1 MPESHRDR
9 GVGPY
14 EAEVVRRVAER
25 APLGF
30 AVFLGCLVLN
40 TIFEFLHFPERRVW
54 MEGFAAGFVL
64 LVAVAWPLI
73 LRRPAWS
80 VYVMLGFVNVAAVAL
95 NAYHLIVG
103 ASVTMGLWS
112 LTGLLTA
119 SAVILPWGSRSQA
132 LACVG
137 ALASYPLQLAAG
149 TADPLTW
156 GAGGTYLFLVGSLGV
171 FAASLFARS
180 LRSDLQLMA
189 ALSERE
195 ARLQSYFDL
204 SLVGAAILSPDGRC
218 GEVNDELCRMF
229 GYSRPELLR
238 LSWLDLV
245 HAEECRTAAAVLARA
260 LSPAGTPQARDMRC
274 VRKDGETLDAIVSVR
289 GLPGPEGAIDHVM
302 VLVQDITERKRAEAE
317 RERYLA
323 QAETARRQAEEASR
337 AKDVFLATVSH
348 ELRTPLTPIL
358 AWSRLLREGRLG
370 AEKTTAGLAAV
381 ERSARAQARL
391 IDDLLDVSRLAA
403 RDWRVALRPMELAP
417 VVRTAVEVVR
427 PAADA
432 KGVVLETALPP
443 LAVPVQGDPERL
455 QQVVWNLVSN
465 AVKFTPRG
473 GRVRIALERVDD
485 RARLTVRD
493 TGEGISPEFLPYV
506 FERFR
511 QADSSGTRRH
521 GGLGLGL
528 AIVRGLVERHGGT
541 VRAESAGTEQ
551 GAVFTVELPLLASV
565 AEEAARVQPGR
576 QVTTAEPDAAPG
588 APLGGLRVLVVDDD
602 PDSNAVVSALLVS
615 CGAEVQ
621 TAVSAP
627 EALEVAGR
635 WQPDVVVSDIA
646 MPGEDG
652 CTLLRQLR
660 ARGGPLGRVPAV
672 ALTAH
677 AGMDDRR
684 RVLAA
689 GFQAHVVKP
698 FDPAQLAAAVEDATH
713 AGPEPPA

>member
-1 MPESHRDR
+1 MPAARRDR

-30 AVFLGCLVLN
+30 AVFLLCLVLN
-40 TIFEFLHFPERRVW
+40 TIFESLHFPERRVW
-54 MEGFAAGFVL
+54 MATFAAGFLL
-64 LVAVAWPLI
+64 LVAVASALVR
-73 LRRPAWS
+73 RRPAWS
-80 VYVMLGFVNVAAVAL
+80 VYVLVAFVNLVGVAL
-95 NAYHLIVG
+95 NVYHLLVG
-103 ASVTMGLWS
+103 ASVAMGLWS

-137 ALASYPLQLAAG
+137 TLLSYPLQLAAG
-149 TADPLTW
+149 TDPLTW

-229 GYSRPELLR
+229 GYSRPELLC
-238 LSWLDLV
+238 LSWLEVVD
-245 HAEECRTAAAVLARA
+245 AEESATAAAVLARA
-260 LSPAGTPQARDMRC
+260 LSPTGTPQARDMRC
-274 VRKDGETLDAIVSVR
+274 ARKDGETLDAMVSVR

-432 KGVVLETALPP
+432 KGVALETALPP

-473 GRVRIALERVDD
+473 GRVGIALERADD

-528 AIVRGLVERHGGT
+528 AIVRGLVERHGGS
-541 VRAESAGTEQ
+541 VHAESAGTEQ

-588 APLGGLRVLVVDDD
+588 LPLAGLRVLVVDDD

-621 TAVSAP
+621 TAVSTP

-652 CTLLRQLR
+652 CTLLREIR
-660 ARGGPLGRVPAV
+660 SRGGPLGRVPAV

-698 FDPAQLAAAVEDATH
+698 FDPAQLAAAVENAAH

>member
-1 MPESHRDR
+1 MPAARRDR

-30 AVFLGCLVLN
+30 AVFLLCLVLN
-40 TIFEFLHFPERRVW
+40 TIFESLHFPERRVW
-54 MEGFAAGFVL
+54 MATFAAGFLL
-64 LVAVAWPLI
+64 LVAVASALVR
-73 LRRPAWS
+73 RRPAWS
-80 VYVMLGFVNVAAVAL
+80 VYVLVAFVNLVGVAL
-95 NAYHLIVG
+95 NVYHLLVG
-103 ASVTMGLWS
+103 ASVAMGLWS

-137 ALASYPLQLAAG
+137 TLLSYPLQLAAG
-149 TADPLTW
+149 TDPLTW

-229 GYSRPELLR
+229 GYSRPELLC
-238 LSWLDLV
+238 LSWLEVVD
-245 HAEECRTAAAVLARA
+245 AEESATAAAVLARA
-260 LSPAGTPQARDMRC
+260 LSPTGTPQARDMRC
-274 VRKDGETLDAIVSVR
+274 ARKDGETLDAMVSVR

-403 RDWRVALRPMELAP
+403 RDFRVVLRPMDLAP

-432 KGVVLETALPP
+432 KGVALETALPP

-473 GRVRIALERVDD
+473 GRVRIALERADD

-528 AIVRGLVERHGGT
+528 AIVRGLVERHGGN

-588 APLGGLRVLVVDDD
+588 LLLGGLRVLVVDDD

-652 CTLLRQLR
+652 CTLLREIR
-660 ARGGPLGRVPAV
+660 SRGGPLGRVPAV

-689 GFQAHVVKP
+689 GFQAHVVTP
-698 FDPAQLAAAVEDATH
+698 FDPAQRAAAVENAAH

>member
-1 MPESHRDR
+1 MPAARRDR

-30 AVFLGCLVLN
+30 AVFLLCLVLN
-40 TIFEFLHFPERRVW
+40 TIFESLHFPERRVW
-54 MEGFAAGFVL
+54 MATFAAGFLL
-64 LVAVAWPLI
+64 LVAVASALVR
-73 LRRPAWS
+73 RRPAWS
-80 VYVMLGFVNVAAVAL
+80 VYVLVAFVNLVGVAL
-95 NAYHLIVG
+95 NVYHLLVG
-103 ASVTMGLWS
+103 ASVAMGLWS

-137 ALASYPLQLAAG
+137 TLLSYPLQLAAG
-149 TADPLTW
+149 TDPLTW

-229 GYSRPELLR
+229 GYSVPELLR

-260 LSPAGTPQARDMRC
+260 LSPAGTPQARDVRC

-432 KGVVLETALPP
+432 KGVALETALPP

-473 GRVRIALERVDD
+473 GQVRIALERVDD

-541 VRAESAGTEQ
+541 VRAESAGTGQ

-565 AEEAARVQPGR
+565 VEEAAHVQPGR

-588 APLGGLRVLVVDDD
+588 LPLGGLRVLVVDDD

-621 TAVSAP
+621 TAVSTP

-652 CTLLRQLR
+652 CTLLREIR
-660 ARGGPLGRVPAV
+660 SRGGPLGRVPAV

-698 FDPAQLAAAVEDATH
+698 FDPAQLTAAVENAAH

>member
-1 MPESHRDR
+1 MPAARRDR

-30 AVFLGCLVLN
+30 AVFLLCLVLN
-40 TIFEFLHFPERRVW
+40 TIFESLHFPERRVW
-54 MEGFAAGFVL
+54 MATFAAGFLL
-64 LVAVAWPLI
+64 LVAVASALVR
-73 LRRPAWS
+73 RRPAWS
-80 VYVMLGFVNVAAVAL
+80 VYVLVAFVNLVGVAL
-95 NAYHLIVG
+95 NVYHLLVG
-103 ASVTMGLWS
+103 ASVAMGLWS

-137 ALASYPLQLAAG
+137 TLLSYPLQLAAG
-149 TADPLTW
+149 TDALTW

-238 LSWLDLV
+238 LSWLEVVD
-245 HAEECRTAAAVLARA
+245 AEESAIAAAVLARA
-260 LSPAGTPQARDMRC
+260 LSPTGTPQARDMRC
-274 VRKDGETLDAIVSVR
+274 ARKDGETLDAMVSVR

-432 KGVVLETALPP
+432 KGVALETALPP

-473 GRVRIALERVDD
+473 GRVRIALERADD

-493 TGEGISPEFLPYV
+493 TGEGISPDFLPYV

-528 AIVRGLVERHGGT
+528 AIVRGLVERHGGN

-588 APLGGLRVLVVDDD
+588 LPLGGLRVLVVDDD
-602 PDSNAVVSALLVS
+602 PDSNAVVSALLGS
-615 CGAEVQ
+615 CGAEVR

-652 CTLLRQLR
+652 CTLLREIR
-660 ARGGPLGRVPAV
+660 SRGGPLGRVPAV

-698 FDPAQLAAAVEDATH
+698 FDPAQLAAAVENAAH

>member
-1 MPESHRDR
+1 MPAARRDR

-30 AVFLGCLVLN
+30 AVFLLCLVLN
-40 TIFEFLHFPERRVW
+40 TIFESLHFPERRVW
-54 MEGFAAGFVL
+54 MATFAAGFLL
-64 LVAVAWPLI
+64 LVAVASALVR
-73 LRRPAWS
+73 RRPAWS
-80 VYVMLGFVNVAAVAL
+80 VYVLVAFVNLVGVAL
-95 NAYHLIVG
+95 NVYHLLVG
-103 ASVTMGLWS
+103 ASVAMGLWS

-137 ALASYPLQLAAG
+137 TLLSYPLQLAAG
-149 TADPLTW
+149 TDPLTW

-238 LSWLDLV
+238 LAWLDLV

-337 AKDVFLATVSH
+337 AKDVFLTTVSH

-358 AWSRLLREGRLG
+358 AWSRLLREGRPG

-391 IDDLLDVSRLAA
+391 IDDLLDVSRLGA
-403 RDWRVALRPMELAP
+403 RDWRVALRPMDLAP
-417 VVRTAVEVVR
+417 VVRAAVEVVR

-432 KGVVLETALPP
+432 KGVALETALPP

-493 TGEGISPEFLPYV
+493 TGEGISPDFLPYV

-541 VRAESAGTEQ
+541 VRAESAGTGQ

-565 AEEAARVQPGR
+565 VEEAAHVQPGR

-588 APLGGLRVLVVDDD
+588 LPLAGLRVLVVDDD

-621 TAVSAP
+621 TAVSTP

-652 CTLLRQLR
+652 CTLLREIR
-660 ARGGPLGRVPAV
+660 SRGGPLGRVPAV

-698 FDPAQLAAAVEDATH
+698 FDPAQLAAAVENAAH

>member
-1 MPESHRDR
+1 MP
-9 GVGPY
+9 P
-14 EAEVVRRVAER
+14 ACATRRRAGER
-25 APLGF
+25 VPLGF

-40 TIFEFLHFPERRVW
+40 TIFEFIHFPERRVW
-54 MEGFAAGFVL
+54 MEAFAAGFVL
-64 LVAVAWPLI
+64 LVAVAWPLV

-80 VYVMLGFVNVAAVAL
+80 VYIMLGFVNVAGIAL
-95 NAYHLIVG
+95 SAYRLIVG
-103 ASVTMGLWS
+103 ASLTMGLWS

-137 ALASYPLQLAAG
+137 TLLSYPLQLAAG

-274 VRKDGETLDAIVSVR
+274 MRKDGEMLDAIVSGR
-289 GLPGPEGAIDHVM
+289 GLPGP
-302 VLVQDITERKRAEAE
+302 
-317 RERYLA
+317 
-323 QAETARRQAEEASR
+323 
-337 AKDVFLATVSH
+337 
-348 ELRTPLTPIL
+348 
-358 AWSRLLREGRLG
+358 
-370 AEKTTAGLAAV
+370 AAV

-403 RDWRVALRPMELAP
+403 RDWRVALRPMDLAP
-417 VVRTAVEVVR
+417 VVRAAVEVVR

-432 KGVVLETALPP
+432 KGVALETALPP
-443 LAVPVQGDPERL
+443 LAVPVEGDPERL

-493 TGEGISPEFLPYV
+493 TSEGISQDFLPYV

-521 GGLGLGL
+521 GGLGPGL
-528 AIVRGLVERHGGT
+528 AIVPGLVERPGGS

-565 AEEAARVQPGR
+565 AEEAVRVQAGR
-576 QVTTAEPDAAPG
+576 QATAAEPDAASG

-602 PDSNAVVSALLVS
+602 PDS
-615 CGAEVQ
+615 
-621 TAVSAP
+621 
-627 EALEVAGR
+627 
-635 WQPDVVVSDIA
+635 
-646 MPGEDG
+646 
-652 CTLLRQLR
+652 
-660 ARGGPLGRVPAV
+660 
-672 ALTAH
+672 
-677 AGMDDRR
+677 
-684 RVLAA
+684 
-689 GFQAHVVKP
+689 
-698 FDPAQLAAAVEDATH
+698 
-713 AGPEPPA
+713 